1 MLSEAAVLKAI
12 IECMDEERNA
22 MLISVRDKLDCDDL
36 SLFPFLNS
44 LKNKHYIIQSTYD
57 AHVTDLGMKK
67 YHEAFTNKSKQ
78 IKESVS
84 NSAKFTLKQFLVI
97 ITVVVGS
104 VISAAIIYH
113 FGWQ

>member
-44 LKNKHYIIQSTYD
+44 LKNKQENLDI
-57 AHVTDLGMKK
+57 
-67 YHEAFTNKSKQ
+67 
-78 IKESVS
+78 
-84 NSAKFTLKQFLVI
+84 
-97 ITVVVGS
+97 
-104 VISAAIIYH
+104 
-113 FGWQ
+113 